1 MYFIVFAALCSVA
14 VSVWLKHC
22 KHQQVDVLQMLTW
35 NYLLATVLCYVWFE
49 PDFSQLSMTGTPWW
63 VIIALGV
70 ALPSIFM
77 MLVVSLTRAGVIK
90 TEIAQRLSVVLSLI
104 AAYLFFQEQFTALKG
119 IGIVLGI
126 AAMLCILLSRSGEKL
141 AAFRSA
147 KKPQAAMWSLF
158 AVWVGYAVVDILL
171 KYTSGLGLQF
181 ALTLNLSF
189 IVAFVFMSSV
199 LMVRTTQWTTR
210 ALYSGLLLG
219 LLNFSNIALYIKA
232 HQWLKDSPSVV
243 FAGMNLLV
251 VLLGVIAGMLI
262 FKERLNKLSAAS
274 IVFAAAAIFCLAKAL

>member
-14 VSVWLKHC
+14 VSIWLKHC
-22 KHQQVDVLQMLTW
+22 KHQQVDVLQMLAW
-35 NYLLATVLCYVWFE
+35 NYLLAMLLCYVWFK
-49 PDFSQLSMTGTPWW
+49 PDFSHVSVADTPWW
-63 VIIALGV
+63 VITLLGV
-70 ALPSIFM
+70 ALPSIFL
-77 MLVVSLTRAGVIK
+77 MLGGALTRAGVIK
-90 TEIAQRLSVVLSLI
+90 TEIAQRLSVVLSLS

-119 IGIVLGI
+119 VGI
-126 AAMLCILLSRSGEKL
+126 ALGLLAMLCILLSRSGEKL

-147 KKPQAAMWSLF
+147 KRSQAAMWSLF

-189 IVAFVFMSSV
+189 IVAFIFMSAI
-199 LMVRTTQWTTR
+199 LIFRKTQWSMR

-243 FAGMNLLV
+243 FAGMNILV
-251 VLLGVIAGMLI
+251 VLLGVIAGMII
-262 FKERLNKLSAAS
+262 FKERLNKLSSAA
-274 IVFAAAAIFCLAKAL
+274 IVFAAAAIFVLAKAL